1 MQLVPTVEHHYWSL
15 IRRFVG
21 AVSFVELK
29 DGAIHGG
36 LTLARCVDGFL
47 GQSQY
52 FIHPRLHDQEF
63 LIQIVSKSSLEHLSG
78 LGALPGFR
86 QYSTYFALS

>member
-1 MQLVPTVEHHYWSL
+1 LSVPRSSQPLVDDVIEQLVSTIEQHYRSL

-21 AVSFVELK
+21 AASFVELR

-36 LTLARCVDGFL
+36 PTLARGIDGFL

-63 LIQIVSKSSLEHLSG
+63 LI
-78 LGALPGFR
+78 
-86 QYSTYFALS
+86 